1 MYTYI
6 YVCHLCVCV
15 YVCIA
20 CMHICKN
27 VCKYLRI
34 SMYYT
39 LILCIIP
46 CYLPLLAQ
54 ELNWMTRTMRAQEVE
69 LTTVSQTLTVL
80 CDWVTMWMH
89 IYVMYWD
96 CTLCVVGGWVGVCG
110 GDRCLCAVCM
120 CVGVYVW
127 VGAI

>member
-1 MYTYI
+1 MPF
-6 YVCHLCVCV
+6 VCM

-27 VCKYLRI
+27 VCKYLCI

-39 LILCIIP
+39 LILCTIP
-46 CYLPLLAQ
+46 CYLSLLAL

-80 CDWVTMWMH
+80 CDWVIMWMH
-89 IYVMYWD
+89 ICDVLGLYVV
-96 CTLCVVGGWVGVCG
+96 CCGCVG
-110 GDRCLCAVCM
+110 RCLCVVCM

>member
-1 MYTYI
+1 MYTYV
-6 YVCHLCVCV
+6 YVCHLCVCI

-20 CMHICKN
+20 CMRICKN

-46 CYLPLLAQ
+46 CYLPLLAL
-54 ELNWMTRTMRAQEVE
+54 ELNWMTRAMRTQEVE

-80 CDWVTMWMH
+80 CDWVIMWMH
-89 IYVMYWD
+89 IYDVLGLYVV
-96 CTLCVVGGWVGVCG
+96 CCGCVGG
-110 GDRCLCAVCM
+110 
-120 CVGVYVW
+120 
-127 VGAI
+127 

>member
-6 YVCHLCVCV
+6 YVCHLCVCM
-15 YVCIA
+15 YLCIA

-46 CYLPLLAQ
+46 CYLPLLAL

-69 LTTVSQTLTVL
+69 LTTDSQTLTVL
-80 CDWVTMWMH
+80 CDWVIMWMH
-89 IYVMYWD
+89 ICDVLGLYVVCY
-96 CTLCVVGGWVGVCG
+96 GWVG
-110 GDRCLCAVCM
+110 R
-120 CVGVYVW
+120 
-127 VGAI
+127 

>member
-1 MYTYI
+1 MSMYV
-6 YVCHLCVCV
+6 YVRICMPFVCMC
-15 YVCIA
+15 VCIA

-39 LILCIIP
+39 LNLCIIP
-46 CYLPLLAQ
+46 CYLPLLAL

-80 CDWVTMWMH
+80 CDWVIIWMH
-89 IYVMYWD
+89 I
-96 CTLCVVGGWVGVCG
+96 
-110 GDRCLCAVCM
+110 
-120 CVGVYVW
+120 
-127 VGAI
+127 